1 MAACSGRQWEDRRD
15 SALISIFIDTGARLS
30 EVTGMRYTP
39 DEPITNDVDLLSGQI
54 RVLGKNNRERLVGI
68 SPRTSRSIDRWIR
81 ERARRP
87 HAYMPNLWL
96 GKRGKMTSSGIAD
109 IVKRRA
115 TFAGLGNVHPHI
127 LRHTFAHHWL
137 AEGGNETDLMRL
149 AGWQSRTMLQRYG
162 ASAGTERAIAAHK
175 RLGLMDRL

>member
-1 MAACSGRQWEDRRD
+1 
-15 SALISIFIDTGARLS
+15 
-30 EVTGMRYTP
+30 
-39 DEPITNDVDLLSGQI
+39 
-54 RVLGKNNRERLVGI
+54 
-68 SPRTSRSIDRWIR
+68 
-81 ERARRP
+81 
-87 HAYMPNLWL
+87 MPNLWL

-115 TFAGLGNVHPHI
+115 KIAGLGNVHPHI